1 MKGLYKCLLLVAVEL
16 ADKDGRSD
24 TFAIRRQMPALES
37 ICRFLSRKEQY
48 SSWSTWRTFSMGQ
61 SMQSRHIWNF
71 LQFQFESFVPAAR
84 SNLCGRERE
93 TYFPMKGWNPPKWL
107 RMSWSNISLGG
118 NRNIEMGLKTFS
130 ILKAKYKVRDAE
142 TRAWILEKIVWGY
155 LWWKPGANMEDAMD
169 VTYPKTDFILGT
181 YLCQFFALG
190 HFFGWRVV
198 SIPWVVD
205 CGSSRRQPGNNNGRR
220 SGLET
225 GSN

>member
-1 MKGLYKCLLLVAVEL
+1 MAVEL

-84 SNLCGRERE
+84 SNLSGRERE

-130 ILKAKYKVRDAE
+130 ILQAKYKVLETE
-142 TRAWILEKIVWGY
+142 TRAWILGEIVCQLQDIYDENEVQIWMMQ
-155 LWWKPGANMEDAMD
+155 WMPH
-169 VTYPKTDFILGT
+169 ILKQIFLRT
-181 YLCQFFALG
+181 YLCQFFDIALG
-190 HFFGWRVV
+190 HLFRVKGCIN
-198 SIPWVVD
+198 SM
-205 CGSSRRQPGNNNGRR
+205 GGRLR
-220 SGLET
+220 ELSPPAW
-225 GSN
+225 

>member
-1 MKGLYKCLLLVAVEL
+1 MAVEL

-84 SNLCGRERE
+84 SNLSGRERE

-107 RMSWSNISLGG
+107 RMSWSNISPGG
-118 NRNIEMGLKTFS
+118 NRNIEMGWKTFS
-130 ILKAKYKVRDAE
+130 ILKAKYKVFDTE
-142 TRAWILEKIVWGY
+142 TRAWILGKIVCQIRDIY
-155 LWWKPGANMEDAMD
+155 DENEVQLWMMQWMPHFLKQ
-169 VTYPKTDFILGT
+169 I
-181 YLCQFFALG
+181 FF
-190 HFFGWRVV
+190 WNKSV
-198 SIPWVVD
+198 SILWHRI
-205 CGSSRRQPGNNNGRR
+205 GALF
-220 SGLET
+220 SGE
-225 GSN
+225 GVYQFHGW

>member
-1 MKGLYKCLLLVAVEL
+1 MAVEL

-84 SNLCGRERE
+84 SNLSGRERE

-107 RMSWSNISLGG
+107 RMSWSNISPVG
-118 NRNIEMGLKTFS
+118 NSNIEMGWKTFS
-130 ILKAKYKVRDAE
+130 ILKAKYIVWDTETKV
-142 TRAWILEKIVWGY
+142 WILEMPNTGY
-155 LWWKPGANMEDAMD
+155 LWWKWGANLNDAMD
-169 VTYPKTDFILGT
+169 VLLQTRNL
-181 YLCQFFALG
+181 
-190 HFFGWRVV
+190 
-198 SIPWVVD
+198 S
-205 CGSSRRQPGNNNGRR
+205 
-220 SGLET
+220 
-225 GSN
+225 